1 MKYLV
6 DTPTKSVVST
16 AFLGIFMAMAPIIMT
31 TLHAADTGRDT
42 TFAWYDRHQSDV
54 ASKVEAATTRQ
65 MSSGAFDEADSNH
78 AAKLGKDEFVRA
90 QSLSDR
96 RKMAKYVDDSVIT
109 AKVETRL
116 IKHSL
121 FKGLQI
127 HVQTYKGAVLLS
139 GFVDS
144 ARQAVTAGRIAAGI
158 EGVTKVI
165 NSLVPK
171 NAE

>member
-6 DTPTKSVVST
+6 DASKKSVVS
-16 AFLGIFMAMAPIIMT
+16 AACLGIFMAMAPIIMT
-31 TLHAADTGRDT
+31 TLYAAETDRDAK
-42 TFAWYDRHQSDV
+42 FERYDRHQSDI
-54 ASKVEAATTRQ
+54 ASKVAATSTRPL
-65 MSSGAFDEADSNH
+65 SPGTFDEANSNR
-78 AAKLGKDEFVRA
+78 AAKLGKDESVRA

-109 AKVETRL
+109 AKVKTRL

-121 FKGLQI
+121 LKGLQI
-127 HVQTYKGAVLLS
+127 HVQTYKGTVLLS

-144 ARQAVTAGRIAAGI
+144 ASQAVTAGRIAAGI

-171 NAE
+171 DAE